1 MARARRLAAAGA
13 ATAFMVAGVSM
24 AVGLG
29 PAFADTDPQVPGTKP
44 DCTVHLPLL
53 CEDPP
58 DAGDDSWSGDAESGD
73 SWSTAPVPTDSWS
86 DAPAPTDSWS
96 DAPEPTD
103 SWSNAPKPNE
113 SWSSVPIPT
122 DSWPSGSAPPWRP
135 AGEDEHRVPEGHPET
150 GGGALAGGGEPVW
163 PFAVGGVALL
173 TGAGLT
179 GFAVRRR
186 RDVV

>member
-13 ATAFMVAGVSM
+13 ATAFVVAGTSL
-24 AVGLG
+24 AAGLAG
-29 PAFADTDPQVPGTKP
+29 PAWAGTDPQVPGAEST
-44 DCTVHLPLL
+44 CMVHLPLL
-53 CEDPP
+53 CDEPADE
-58 DAGDDSWSGDAESGD
+58 SWSGDAEPGD
-73 SWSTAPVPTDSWS
+73 SWSSAPGHSE
-86 DAPAPTDSWS
+86 APQPH
-96 DAPEPTD
+96 D
-103 SWSNAPKPNE
+103 SWSNAPEPHESGPDAPKPNE
-113 SWSSVPIPT
+113 SWSNAPVPT
-122 DSWPSGSAPPWRP
+122 DSWPAGAEPPWRP

-150 GGGALAGGGEPVW
+150 GGGGLAAGGPLW